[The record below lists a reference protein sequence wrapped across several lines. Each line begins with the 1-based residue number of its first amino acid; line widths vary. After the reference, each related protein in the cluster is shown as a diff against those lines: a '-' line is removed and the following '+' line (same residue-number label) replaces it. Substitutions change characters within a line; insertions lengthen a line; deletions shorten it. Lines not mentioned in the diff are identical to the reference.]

1 MNAFAVSL
9 NTDFFIARFSC
20 HFPFSVTAV
29 VCHILFLL
37 LTISF
42 FLLHY
47 SFILPFLSIKHPP
60 LCIHSGFFFYQTKR
74 IFAIRFCCLQPYYNS
89 HLMIRIT
96 RYCLFFSK
104 KIDTTKKDTPSG
116 ISFHLLSLRFF
127 LWLCFFLS
135 LRFFLWLCFF
145 LPPHLCCS
153 CWIM

>member
-1 MNAFAVSL
+1 MNTFAVSL

-74 IFAIRFCCLQPYYNS
+74 IFAIRFCRLQPYYNS
-89 HLMIRIT
+89 PPDDSHHQILPFL
-96 RYCLFFSK
+96 CK

-116 ISFHLLSLRFF
+116 ISFHLLSL
-127 LWLCFFLS
+127 C
-135 LRFFLWLCFF
+135 FFLWLCFF

>member
-1 MNAFAVSL
+1 MNTFAVSL

-47 SFILPFLSIKHPP
+47 SFILPFLSINPP

-74 IFAIRFCCLQPYYNS
+74 IFAIRFCRLQPYYNS
-89 HLMIRIT
+89 PPDDSHHQILPFLFKKKLTPQKRIPLPEYPFT
-96 RYCLFFSK
+96 FCRFAFSCRFTFSCGFAFFSA
-104 KIDTTKKDTPSG
+104 
-116 ISFHLLSLRFF
+116 
-127 LWLCFFLS
+127 
-135 LRFFLWLCFF
+135 
-145 LPPHLCCS
+145 HLCCS

>member
-29 VCHILFLL
+29 VCYILFLL

-104 KIDTTKKDTPSG
+104 KKKLTPQKR
-116 ISFHLLSLRFF
+116 IPLLEYPFTFCRFAF
-127 LWLCFFLS
+127 SCRFAFFS
-135 LRFFLWLCFF
+135 A
-145 LPPHLCCS
+145 HLCCS